1 MSEEEITKYIKDETE
16 NETDT
21 YHWFDDT
28 PKNKVRL
35 QIEESI
41 NAHQGL
47 LDLYTNAKEEI
58 NKLNN
63 VIDRMAE
70 KINQAYFDES
80 NMWLWFEKNIRPKK
94 EDGKY
99 DFKDLG
105 TRKERIKEY
114 FMKEDK

>member
-1 MSEEEITKYIKDETE
+1 MTEEEIIKYIKDEIE

-28 PKNKVRL
+28 PKNKTRL

-47 LDLYTNAKEEI
+47 LDLYNNAKEEI

-70 KINQAYFDES
+70 DIKKTNIDIVNVGYAMET
-80 NMWLWFEKNIRPKK
+80 MWLDKEK
-94 EDGKY
+94 
-99 DFKDLG
+99 
-105 TRKERIKEY
+105 IKEY

>member
-1 MSEEEITKYIKDETE
+1 MTEQEIIKYIKDEIE

-28 PKNKVRL
+28 PKNKTRL

-47 LDLYTNAKEEI
+47 LDLYINAKEEI

-63 VIDRMAE
+63 VIDKMTE
-70 KINQAYFDES
+70 KIYKLKVKLEINDLLQDCFIPREFSDI
-80 NMWLWFEKNIRPKK
+80 NDCTKK
-94 EDGKY
+94 DC
-99 DFKDLG
+99 
-105 TRKERIKEY
+105 KECLKEY